1 MATLLIV
8 APVFA
13 LIAAGYAAVLFRFV
27 SESAHKGISEFAF
40 SIAIP
45 ALLFRTIV
53 VSEFPDISPVRMW
66 GAYYGALAI
75 IWIAAL
81 AISALLRAR
90 REERQDGVVFAIG
103 SVYGNI
109 VMLGIPLVLSA
120 LGNEAAGP
128 MALILSVNTP
138 LLWLCG
144 ILQMELVSRKRTGSA
159 LSVIRPVLTDLAR
172 NPLMLAIGFGVVWR
186 FTGLGLTPVVDR
198 TIELLAQAGSP
209 TALIALGINL
219 FRFEVKGE
227 KLSILVMCALKL
239 LAMPAAAFVLA
250 KLLDLPP
257 LAAGVIVLFAAM
269 PTGAN
274 AYIFAVQYQRLVN
287 PVSGAVALG
296 TLLAAVTL
304 PVVVWVVAG
313 SR

>member
-1 MATLLIV
+1 M
-8 APVFA
+8 
-13 LIAAGYAAVLFRFV
+13 R
-27 SESAHKGISEFAF
+27 E
-40 SIAIP
+40 
-45 ALLFRTIV
+45 
-53 VSEFPDISPVRMW
+53 
-66 GAYYGALAI
+66 
-75 IWIAAL
+75 
-81 AISALLRAR
+81 R
-90 REERQDGVVFAIG
+90 REDREDGVVFAIG

-128 MALILSVNTP
+128 MSLILSVNTP

-144 ILQMELVSRKRTGSA
+144 ILQMELVSRKRTGSPFA
-159 LSVIRPVLTDLAR
+159 VIRPVLADLAR
-172 NPLMLAIGFGVVWR
+172 NPLMLGIGFGVVWR
-186 FTGLGLTPVVDR
+186 FTGLGLNPVVDK

-209 TALIALGINL
+209 AALIALGINL

-227 KLSILVMCALKL
+227 MPSVVVMSALKL
-239 LAMPAAAFVLA
+239 LAMPAIAFVMA
-250 KLLDLPP
+250 KLLNLPP
-257 LAAGVIVLFAAM
+257 VVTGVVVLFAAM

-304 PVVVWVVAG
+304 PVVVMVVAG
-313 SR
+313 VR

>member
-1 MATLLIV
+1 MATMLIV

-27 SESAHKGISEFAF
+27 SETAHKGISEFAF

-53 VSEFPDISPVRMW
+53 VSEFSGVSPWRMW
-66 GAYYGALAI
+66 GAYYGALALT
-75 IWIAAL
+75 WIAAL
-81 AISALLRAR
+81 ALSALLRKR
-90 REERQDGVVFAIG
+90 REDREDGVVFAIG

-109 VMLGIPLVLSA
+109 VMLGIPLTLSA

-144 ILQMELVSRKRTGSA
+144 TLQMELVDRKQTASA
-159 LSVIRPVLTDLAR
+159 ASLIVPVLLDLSR
-172 NPLMLAIGFGVVWR
+172 TPIMLAIGLGLLWR
-186 FTGLGLTPVVDR
+186 LTGLGLHPVVDR
-198 TIELLAQAGSP
+198 TVELLAQAGSP
-209 TALIALGINL
+209 AALIALGINL

-227 KLSILVMCALKL
+227 KLGILAMSALKL
-239 LAMPAAAFVLA
+239 LAMPAAAFVFA

-257 LAAGVIVLFAAM
+257 LAAGVVVLFAAM

-313 SR
+313 

>member
-1 MATLLIV
+1 MAV
-8 APVFA
+8 
-13 LIAAGYAAVLFRFV
+13 
-27 SESAHKGISEFAF
+27 
-40 SIAIP
+40 
-45 ALLFRTIV
+45 
-53 VSEFPDISPVRMW
+53 
-66 GAYYGALAI
+66 
-75 IWIAAL
+75 
-81 AISALLRAR
+81 SALLR
-90 REERQDGVVFAIG
+90 RQRNSGEDGVVFAIG

-144 ILQMELVSRKRTGSA
+144 TLQMEFVSRKHTGSM
-159 LSVIRPVLTDLAR
+159 LTIIWPVLADLAR
-172 NPLMLAIGFGVVWR
+172 NPLMLAIGFGVIWR

-227 KLSILVMCALKL
+227 KLSILLMCALKL
-239 LAMPAAAFVLA
+239 MAMPAAAFMLA
-250 KLLDLPP
+250 RLLDLPP
-257 LAAGVIVLFAAM
+257 IAAGVIVLFAAM

-296 TLLAAVTL
+296 TLLAAATL
-304 PVVVWVVAG
+304 PVVVLMVAAG
-313 SR
+313 VR

>member
-1 MATLLIV
+1 MATMLIV

-27 SESAHKGISEFAF
+27 SETAHKGISEFAF

-53 VSEFPDISPVRMW
+53 VSEFSGVSPWRMW
-66 GAYYGALAI
+66 GAYYGALTLT
-75 IWIAAL
+75 WIAAL
-81 AISALLRAR
+81 ALSALLRKR
-90 REERQDGVVFAIG
+90 REDREDGVVFAIG

-109 VMLGIPLVLSA
+109 VMLGIPLTLSA

-144 ILQMELVSRKRTGSA
+144 TLQMELVDRKQTASA
-159 LSVIRPVLTDLAR
+159 VSLIVPVLLDLSR
-172 NPLMLAIGFGVVWR
+172 NPIMLAIGLGLLWR
-186 FTGLGLTPVVDR
+186 LTGLGLHPVVDR
-198 TIELLAQAGSP
+198 TVELLAQAGSP
-209 TALIALGINL
+209 AALIALGINL

-227 KLSILVMCALKL
+227 KLGILAMSALKL

-250 KLLDLPP
+250 KLLELPP
-257 LAAGVIVLFAAM
+257 LAAGVVVLFAAM

-304 PVVVWVVAG
+304 PVVVWVMAG
-313 SR
+313 